1 VIATEDRVDEGS
13 LRYEGWRVV
22 AASSVSLFLG
32 SLLVYTSAIFLKP
45 LSEEF
50 TWSREAV
57 SSAFGLA
64 PLMFALCSVP
74 FGYLLDRLG
83 PRAVVWPCLMVFGGG
98 LASLSLLTPH
108 LSHLYAVFIVL
119 GIVAP
124 GISTIAYGRA
134 ISSWFTRR
142 RGMALAV
149 AICGGSIGGMV
160 HPPAVQALIRIA
172 GWRTAYLTLG
182 ALVLAIGLPTVLRF
196 VRERPRSMSAA
207 DPRAAGASIR
217 EGLTSRV
224 FWILVIVLF
233 ASSLAPNGALVHL
246 SALLTDRGVSA
257 SHGAIALSAMAG
269 AAVVGR
275 LLTGWLVDRFFAARV
290 SFALL
295 ALGALGTFLLSSAH
309 SITTGMLAAML
320 IGFGMGGESDVA
332 PYLLSRYFGLRSF
345 STLYGFTWIASGFA
359 AAAGPIL
366 MGRAFDATGSYET
379 LLVRLAIGTLCVATL
394 MLTLPRYDSLH
405 APLKN

>member
-1 VIATEDRVDEGS
+1 VIATEDPVDEGS

-32 SLLVYTSAIFLKP
+32 SLLVYTSAVFLKP

-50 TWSREAV
+50 SWSREAV
-57 SSAFGLA
+57 SFAFGLA

-83 PRAVVWPCLMVFGGG
+83 PRAVVWPCLTVFGGG

-108 LSHLYAVFIVL
+108 LWHLYAVFVVL

-134 ISSWFTRR
+134 VSSWFTRR
-142 RGMALAV
+142 RGLALAV
-149 AICGGSIGGMV
+149 AICGGSIGGLV
-160 HPPAVQALIRIA
+160 HPPAVQALIRFT

-182 ALVLAIGLPTVLRF
+182 VLVLAIGLPTVLRF
-196 VRERPRSMSAA
+196 VREQPRSMAAA
-207 DPRAAGASIR
+207 DRRAAGASVR

-257 SHGAIALSAMAG
+257 AQGAMALSAMAG

-275 LLTGWLVDRFFAARV
+275 LLTGWLVDRFFAPRV

-295 ALGALGTFLLSSAH
+295 AVGALGTFMLSGAQ
-309 SITTGMLAAML
+309 SITTGALAAML
-320 IGFGMGGESDVA
+320 IGFGMGGESDVV

-345 STLYGFTWIASGFA
+345 STLYGSTWIASGFA

-366 MGRAFDATGSYET
+366 MGRAFDATGSYEA
-379 LLVRLAIGTLCVATL
+379 LLVRLAIVTLCVATL
-394 MLTLPRYDSLH
+394 MLALPRYDSLQ
-405 APLKN
+405 APPKN

>member
-1 VIATEDRVDEGS
+1 VITTDDPVGEGS

-22 AASSVSLFLG
+22 AASGLSLFLG

-45 LSEEF
+45 LSEAF
-50 TWSREAV
+50 SWSREAV

-64 PLMFALCSVP
+64 PLMFALCAVP

-83 PRAVVWPCLMVFGGG
+83 PRTIVWPCLLVFGGG
-98 LASLSLLTPH
+98 LASLALLTPH

-134 ISSWFTRR
+134 ISSWFTQR

-182 ALVLAIGLPTVLRF
+182 AVVLAIGLPTVLRF
-196 VRERPRSMSAA
+196 VRERPRSRSAV
-207 DPRAAGASIR
+207 DPGPAGASVR
-217 EGLTSRV
+217 EGLSSSV

-257 SHGAIALSAMAG
+257 THGAIALSAMAG
-269 AAVVGR
+269 ASVVGR
-275 LLTGWLVDRFFAARV
+275 LLTGWLVDRFFAARI
-290 SFALL
+290 SFGLL
-295 ALGALGTFLLSSAH
+295 ALGALGTFLLSGAH
-309 SITTGMLAAML
+309 STTTGVLAAML

-366 MGRAFDATGSYET
+366 MGRAFDATGSYDA
-379 LLVRLAIGTLCVATL
+379 LLVRLAIVTLCVATL
-394 MLTLPRYDSLH
+394 MLTLPRYDSLP